1 LKLGVS
7 SVGPSGDG
15 GPEYV
20 LVEVPADGDEE
31 RKLIE
36 MIGDR
41 LMMGYKQYGRFSDPR
56 KVGKDWVKETLE
68 EILDSQIYI
77 AKEILRI
84 IKLRDLANALKPA
97 GASLP
102 NPSEVGREVHPV
114 RPTEAN
120 GKKDG
125 PLTLWQ
131 WRGGVADGEGEGDA
145 GDGGR

>member
-1 LKLGVS
+1 MKLGVS

-15 GPEYV
+15 EPEYV

-56 KVGKDWVKETLE
+56 KAGKDWVKETLE
-68 EILDSQIYI
+68 EILDSQIYV

-102 NPSEVGREVHPV
+102 DSSKVGREVHSL
-114 RPTEAN
+114 RPGQAIRKE
-120 GKKDG
+120 DG
-125 PLTLWQ
+125 PIALWQ